1 MNNCFDFRPLRREKQ
16 ALSKE
21 ECEQILKDASCG
33 VLSLCGDGGYPYGV
47 PVNHYYSD
55 GRIFF
60 HFAKEGH
67 KIDAIRKNDKV
78 SFCVIAKDDVIS
90 EKRTTAYI
98 SVIAFGRAE
107 IIEDEDRLREAAD
120 NIGKKFSGDYPDDC
134 KAEID
139 ETINKGTLCCV
150 EIKVEHLSG
159 KCGLEVLKER
169 NSDGKQR

>member
-1 MNNCFDFRPLRREKQ
+1 MFREMRRIKQ
-16 ALSKE
+16 ALSEGECVKILKE
-21 ECEQILKDASCG
+21 EKRG
-33 VLSLCGDGGYPYGV
+33 VLAVSGDGGYPYAV
-47 PVNHYYSD
+47 PMNFRYDEEENAIY
-55 GRIFF
+55 F
-60 HFAKEGH
+60 HSAQKGH

-120 NIGKKFSGDYPDDC
+120 NIGKKFSGEYPDDC

-139 ETINKGTLCCV
+139 ETINKGNLCCV